1 MNKEWFKMNRPLSLI
16 FSITILS
23 LLFSCRKVN
32 DDCNVSAY
40 KNAPNCSWIQSHS
53 GSGEES
59 HGHFILACNDGGFLQ
74 IGETGSNPRIIVI
87 KTNETGTLL
96 WEKEF
101 SEGSHNLGNSL
112 IETDNEYVICGAL
125 NKNSCV
131 IRLNKSNG
139 STIQSKTYENGG
151 ADAIENITKTPSG
164 YAAVGYNYAQD
175 ENNTFYTQG
184 NAFLMLLDD
193 NLNQTSFVNLNNYMS
208 QAYRIKKH
216 MQSLLISGLTDGA
229 NDYALIKT
237 DLSGNVIWDKT
248 YGGNQDDHCFG
259 MDLGIDGN
267 VFLTGHTLSGTQNWD
282 TYTMKIDS
290 NGNSLWELKKG
301 NPRGFDPKYIHD
313 ETWGIKAT
321 NDGGCII
328 VAGTGDEYG
337 SYKRRCGK
345 NGDNSNEWRVYLIKI
360 NASGSLEWEQTYGG
374 AGADWAG
381 EDIDLTSDGGA
392 IVAVDD
398 ASLGFLKIAPF

>member
-16 FSITILS
+16 FPITILS

-193 NLNQTSFVNLNNYMS
+193 NLNQTSFINLNNYMS

-237 DLSGNVIWDKT
+237 DLSGNVIWNKT

-360 NASGSLEWEQTYGG
+360 NASGSLEWEQTYGV

>member
-193 NLNQTSFVNLNNYMS
+193 NLNQTSFINLNNYMS

-345 NGDNSNEWRVYLIKI
+345 NVSW
-360 NASGSLEWEQTYGG
+360 
-374 AGADWAG
+374 
-381 EDIDLTSDGGA
+381 DL
-392 IVAVDD
+392 
-398 ASLGFLKIAPF
+398 

>member
-1 MNKEWFKMNRPLSLI
+1 MKKTLDLVFAITVLSL
-16 FSITILS
+16 F
-23 LLFSCRKVN
+23 FSCRKVN

-40 KNAPNCSWIQSHS
+40 ENAPNYSWIQSHS
-53 GSGEES
+53 GSGEEA
-59 HGHFILACNDGGFLQ
+59 HGHFILTCNDGGFLQ
-74 IGETGSNPRIIVI
+74 IGETGSNPKIIVV
-87 KTNETGTLL
+87 KTNESGNLL
-96 WEKEF
+96 WKKEF
-101 SEGSHNLGNSL
+101 SEGSHNLGNSI
-112 IETDNEYVICGAL
+112 IETDNEYVICGSL
-125 NKNSCV
+125 NKNSC
-131 IRLNKSNG
+131 IIKLNKLDG

-151 ADAIENITKTPSG
+151 ADAIENITEFPGG
-164 YAAVGYNYAQD
+164 YAAVGYNYAED

-184 NAFLMLLDD
+184 NAFLMLLDE
-193 NLNQTSFVNLNNYMS
+193 NLNQTSFINLNNYMS

-229 NDYALIKT
+229 SDYALVKT
-237 DLSGNVIWDKT
+237 DFNGNIIWNKT

-259 MDLGIDGN
+259 MDLGSNGN
-267 VFLTGHTLSGTQNWD
+267 VFLTGHTLSGTENWD
-282 TYTMKIDS
+282 TYTIKIDS
-290 NGNSLWELKKG
+290 NGNSIWELKKG

-360 NASGSLEWEQTYGG
+360 NASGSLEWEKTYGG
-374 AGADWAG
+374 PGVDWAG

-398 ASLGFLKIAPF
+398 ATLGFLKIDPF

>member
-1 MNKEWFKMNRPLSLI
+1 MNKTLILI
-16 FSITILS
+16 FGVSVLF
-23 LLFSCRKVN
+23 LFFSCRKVN
-32 DDCNVSAY
+32 DDCNVLAY
-40 KNAPNCSWIQSHS
+40 ENAPNCSWIKSHS
-53 GSGEES
+53 GSGEEA
-59 HGHFILACNDGGFLQ
+59 HGHFILTCNDGGFLQ
-74 IGETGSNPRIIVI
+74 IGETGSNPKIIVV
-87 KTNETGTLL
+87 KTNESGNLL
-96 WEKEF
+96 WKKEF

-112 IETDNEYVICGAL
+112 IETVNEYVICGAL
-125 NKNSCV
+125 NKNSCI
-131 IRLNKSNG
+131 IRLNKSDG

-151 ADAIENITKTPSG
+151 ADAIENITKTPNG
-164 YAAVGYNYAQD
+164 YAAVGYNYAED

-193 NLNQTSFVNLNNYMS
+193 NLNQTSFIDLNNYMS
-208 QAYRIKKH
+208 QAYRIKKQS
-216 MQSLLISGLTDGA
+216 QSLIISGLTDGA
-229 NDYALIKT
+229 NDYALVKT
-237 DLSGNVIWDKT
+237 DFNGNIIWNKT
-248 YGGNQDDHCFG
+248 YGGSQDDHCFG
-259 MDLGIDGN
+259 MDLGLNGN

-360 NASGSLEWEQTYGG
+360 NASGSLEWEKTYGQ